1 VSATPKPSLPLSFQ
15 VIIALAAIALASVAQ
30 YAHTILKRDMTS
42 LLFFGAAAIFWVA
55 AFAQQRIAS
64 DICLDTRADPPEAQR
79 FQRRKAW
86 PFAIGSFAFAGIT
99 FLTSTGNE
107 FTIDNVATWAL
118 SIALF
123 LYAFWEPEKSWAEWR
138 LSLRSGY
145 ERMLEAFSNG
155 LHLSGRMVLLTFIVL
170 LGVFFYYHNLDGVPG
185 EMDSD
190 HAEKILD
197 VNDVVTNGLR
207 PIFFERNTGREPLEF
222 YLISALVEFGR
233 HPINHMALKLVTATT
248 GLLVIPATFLFVSEL
263 FSQDLAFLT
272 ATLVAISKWPVTIAR
287 MGLRFPFTPVFIA
300 PMVYFLFRALKYQRR
315 NDFLITGFFLGAGLY
330 GYNAFRIAPVLVVV
344 FLALWP
350 LIGHRLE
357 RTSVRA
363 YAANSLLIFV
373 FALVIFAPLLRYSVD
388 HPENFWYRVL
398 TRLADQERPVS
409 SEPIGTLGSNAI
421 NAVLMFNWTGDEA
434 WPNSIPGDPALDY
447 VSGGL
452 FLLGVVYAVY
462 QLIRFRERSYAFVLV
477 GLAIMLL
484 PTALSLAF
492 PNENPSN
499 ARAGG
504 AIPFVFVLVALP
516 LAWLWR
522 SLKQI
527 RPGPAA
533 IGLIVLLLTTIAG
546 INYVRY
552 FRDFDQSYREK
563 SWNSDE
569 VALVI
574 RGFAESVGDY
584 AHAWILLYP
593 HWVDTRNVAINMG
606 RIGWEQTLADVEQ
619 TQGHAKDANNK
630 LYVLNPNDAE
640 HLVRLQDI
648 MPNGQ
653 LRVFKSRTPG
663 HDFVLW
669 YVPGEIAP
677 DTSLGAR

>member
-1 VSATPKPSLPLSFQ
+1 
-15 VIIALAAIALASVAQ
+15 
-30 YAHTILKRDMTS
+30 M
-42 LLFFGAAAIFWVA
+42 
-55 AFAQQRIAS
+55 
-64 DICLDTRADPPEAQR
+64 
-79 FQRRKAW
+79 
-86 PFAIGSFAFAGIT
+86 
-99 FLTSTGNE
+99 
-107 FTIDNVATWAL
+107 
-118 SIALF
+118 
-123 LYAFWEPEKSWAEWR
+123 
-138 LSLRSGY
+138 
-145 ERMLEAFSNG
+145 
-155 LHLSGRMVLLTFIVL
+155 
-170 LGVFFYYHNLDGVPG
+170 
-185 EMDSD
+185 
-190 HAEKILD
+190 
-197 VNDVVTNGLR
+197 
-207 PIFFERNTGREPLEF
+207 
-222 YLISALVEFGR
+222 
-233 HPINHMALKLVTATT
+233 
-248 GLLVIPATFLFVSEL
+248 
-263 FSQDLAFLT
+263 
-272 ATLVAISKWPVTIAR
+272 
-287 MGLRFPFTPVFIA
+287 
-300 PMVYFLFRALKYQRR
+300 
-315 NDFLITGFFLGAGLY
+315 TGFFLGAGLY
-330 GYNAFRIAPVLVVV
+330 GYNAFRIAPFLVVA

-350 LIGHRLE
+350 LIGRRIELA
-357 RTSVRA
+357 SLRA

-373 FALVIFAPLLRYSVD
+373 FALVIFAPLLGYSVD

-398 TRLADQERPVS
+398 TRLADEERPVS
-409 SEPIGTLGSNAI
+409 SNPVETLGSNAM

-462 QLIRFRERSYAFVLV
+462 QLIRFRERSYAFVIM

-522 SLKQI
+522 SLKQF

-533 IGLIVLLLTTIAG
+533 IGVTMVLLAAIAG

-569 VALVI
+569 VAQVI

-584 AHAWILLYP
+584 AHVWILLYP
-593 HWVDTRNVAINMG
+593 HWIDTRNVAINMR
-606 RIGWEQTLADVEQ
+606 RIGWDQTLADVEQ
-619 TQGHAKDANNK
+619 AQSHAKDANNK

-663 HDFVLW
+663 HNFVLW

-677 DTSLGAR
+677 DTPPVAR